1 MQAIADYLNNIQ
13 ILLLC
18 YSVVDLDS
26 VQDAEKW
33 VTKIS
38 KSSLKEVVGIVVGC
52 KKDLTKATVE
62 SAEQKNDCSAQGKSL
77 ATNLGFD
84 HFTTSSVTGDGIQP
98 VAAR

>member
-1 MQAIADYLNNIQ
+1 MQAIADYLNSIQ

-18 YSVVDLDS
+18 YSIVDLDS

-33 VTKIS
+33 ISKIS
-38 KSSLKEVVGIVVGC
+38 KANLKDVVGIVVGC
-52 KKDLTKATVE
+52 KKDLTKATVNF
-62 SAEQKNDCSAQGKSL
+62 AEQKNDFSVQGKSL

-98 VAAR
+98 VPA